1 MIRRILPWCL
11 FLLGMGD
18 VTILAGDKAPAT
30 KKPPLTATLAPAA
43 KGWVRLTLT
52 NNSDKSIVLVDVQ
65 EGSGFCDKVWRVE
78 VQVEGQ
84 KVALKPCMVYAP
96 ALAPFAV
103 TLKAGEKRVRDFQPG
118 AYVPLYG
125 QDGKLANVVIH
136 YEVEPAYFKQFT
148 TAPHVRFSSTPVRI
162 KLE

>member
-18 VTILAGDKAPAT
+18 VTILAGEKASAT

-43 KGWVRLTLT
+43 KGWVRLTLS
-52 NNSDKSIVLVDVQ
+52 NNSDKSIVLVDVR
-65 EGSGFCDKVWRVE
+65 EGSGFCEKVWRVE

-84 KVALKPCMVYAP
+84 KVALKPFLVYAP
-96 ALAPFAV
+96 GGSPFAV
-103 TLKAGEKRVRDFQPG
+103 TLKPGEKRVRDFQLG

-125 QDGKLANVVIH
+125 QEGRLANVVIH
-136 YEVEPAYFKQFT
+136 YDVEPAYFKQFT
-148 TAPHVRFSSTPVRI
+148 TAPQVRFSSTPVRM